1 MWYPLLILAIGILTV
16 VGMIMSFEVM
26 AAEGMGKPELVAKG
40 ISVALLTTA
49 FGLLVAFLTQ
59 PFYNF
64 FIGRIADHSNQIEV
78 ASHAF
83 LDALNRRRRASME
96 ADACGN

>member
-1 MWYPLLILAIGILTV
+1 VLAGGLDR
-16 VGMIMSFEVM
+16 
-26 AAEGMGKPELVAKG
+26 PELVAEG

-59 PFYNF
+59 PFYNY
-64 FIGRIADHSNQIEV
+64 FIGRIAEHANQIEV

-83 LDALNRRRRASME
+83 IDALNRRQRIALDPRP
-96 ADACGN
+96 